1 MDEEDAEYMQGSD
14 EVRLLSLLLGC
25 IFSIKTQD
33 YGFDYSDEGAD
44 DAVSVDVEN
53 MYYTAKC
60 LYIAFFTTAVPLT
73 QNYSK
78 ERRVS

>member
-1 MDEEDAEYMQGSD
+1 MDDEDAEYMQGSD
-14 EVRLLSLLLGC
+14 DE
-25 IFSIKTQD
+25 D

-53 MYYTAKC
+53 MYYTAK
-60 LYIAFFTTAVPLT
+60 
-73 QNYSK
+73 SK

>member
-1 MDEEDAEYMQGSD
+1 MDDDDAEYMQGSD
-14 EVRLLSLLLGC
+14 EVRLLSLWLGC

-33 YGFDYSDEGAD
+33 YGFNYSDEGTD

-60 LYIAFFTTAVPLT
+60 LYMAFFTTAIPLT